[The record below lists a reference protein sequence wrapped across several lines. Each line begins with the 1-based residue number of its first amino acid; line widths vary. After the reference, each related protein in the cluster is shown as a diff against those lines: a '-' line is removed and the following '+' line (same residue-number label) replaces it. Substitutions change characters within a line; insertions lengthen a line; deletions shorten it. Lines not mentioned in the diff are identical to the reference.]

1 MGCCCGRLEDRVNEM
16 FEPNQIIEKE
26 IFWAHLEYRRSRGFG
41 QTKGNGALVLTSAV
55 LWFNLLCPDRQI
67 VIPLR
72 SILAVGVG
80 RIPGKAMS
88 LGLIVG
94 FVDPA
99 SAKEDQVIFSV
110 SEPRRWK
117 MLIEAVKGN
126 YFGELE
132 RRVSQRFVEN
142 QIIAKEIFWA
152 NLQFQRSL
160 SPHHQI
166 QGNGALVLTPYML
179 WFTLLLPDKQI
190 EIPLQNIRAV
200 KVHTQRRRL
209 PLLVI
214 TFVDATTANED
225 QVMFTSKADPQYW
238 KRMIDETIQGGQS
251 RL

>member
-1 MGCCCGRLEDRVNEM
+1 M

-26 IFWAHLEYRRSRGFG
+26 ILWANLQYQRSVGCCQR
-41 QTKGNGALVLTSAV
+41 KGNGALVLTSDL
-55 LWFNLLCPDRQI
+55 LWFNFLCSDRQI

-80 RIPGKAMS
+80 RIRGQMG
-88 LGLIVG
+88 LGLIVD

-99 SAKEDQVIFSV
+99 SGMEDQVIFLLR
-110 SEPRRWK
+110 EPQRWK

-152 NLQFQRSL
+152 NLQFQSSL
-160 SPHHQI
+160 GPHQVL
-166 QGNGALVLTPYML
+166 GNGALVLTPDML

-190 EIPLQNIRAV
+190 EIPLQNIRTV
-200 KVHTQRRRL
+200 EIHTQQRRS
-209 PLLVI
+209 PLLVV
-214 TFVDATTANED
+214 TFVDATALNED
-225 QVMFTSKADPQYW
+225 QVMFTSKDPQYW
-238 KRMIDETIQGGQS
+238 KRIIDQTIQGGQKP
-251 RL
+251 L

>member
-1 MGCCCGRLEDRVNEM
+1 M

-26 IFWAHLEYRRSRGFG
+26 ILWANLQYQRSVGCCQR
-41 QTKGNGALVLTSAV
+41 KGNGALVLTSDL
-55 LWFNLLCPDRQI
+55 LWFNFLCSDRQI

-80 RIPGKAMS
+80 RIRGQMG
-88 LGLIVG
+88 LGLIVD

-99 SAKEDQVIFSV
+99 SGKEDQVIFLLR
-110 SEPRRWK
+110 EPQRWK
-117 MLIEAVKGN
+117 MLIEAVKGT

-160 SPHHQI
+160 GPHQVL
-166 QGNGALVLTPYML
+166 GNGALVLTPDML

-190 EIPLQNIRAV
+190 EIPLQNIRTV
-200 KVHTQRRRL
+200 EIHTQQRRS

-214 TFVDATTANED
+214 TFVDATALNED
-225 QVMFTSKADPQYW
+225 QVMFTSKDLQYW
-238 KRMIDETIQGGQS
+238 KRIIDQTIQGGQKP
-251 RL
+251 L

>member
-1 MGCCCGRLEDRVNEM
+1 ML
-16 FEPNQIIEKE
+16 
-26 IFWAHLEYRRSRGFG
+26 
-41 QTKGNGALVLTSAV
+41 
-55 LWFNLLCPDRQI
+55 LWFNFLCSDRQI

-80 RIPGKAMS
+80 RIRGQMG
-88 LGLIVG
+88 LGLIVD

-99 SAKEDQVIFSV
+99 SGMEDQVIFLLR
-110 SEPRRWK
+110 EPQRWK
-117 MLIEAVKGN
+117 MLIEAVKGT

-160 SPHHQI
+160 GPHQVL
-166 QGNGALVLTPYML
+166 GNGALVLTPDML

-190 EIPLQNIRAV
+190 EIPLQNIRTV
-200 KVHTQRRRL
+200 QIHTQQRRS

-238 KRMIDETIQGGQS
+238 KRMIDETIQGGQN